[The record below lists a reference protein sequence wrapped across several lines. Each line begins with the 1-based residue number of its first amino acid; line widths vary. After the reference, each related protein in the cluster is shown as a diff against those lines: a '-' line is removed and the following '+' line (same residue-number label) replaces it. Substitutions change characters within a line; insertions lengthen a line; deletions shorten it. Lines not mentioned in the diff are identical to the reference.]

1 MYLHLGQDIV
11 VKSDE
16 IIGIFDLD
24 NTTVKK
30 TTRDYLKK
38 AQKDGKVIN
47 VSDELPKSFVV
58 CSNDDKDEVY
68 INQISSTTLYKR
80 AAFLRKLSVN
90 K

>member
-38 AQKDGKVIN
+38 AQKDGIVIN

-58 CSNDDKDEVY
+58 CSNDDRHVVY
-68 INQISSTTLYKR
+68 INQISPSTLYKR
-80 AAFLRKLSVN
+80 AEFLRKLSIN